1 MPEEAFRSNAM
12 KEGEPHVLRW
22 VSSWVPACSSDAL
35 SLHFAYGSEAEMS
48 FTVICLKVFF
58 STDY

>member
-1 MPEEAFRSNAM
+1 MQWKRVNHMFSAESP
-12 KEGEPHVLRW
+12 
-22 VSSWVPACSSDAL
+22 SWVPACSSDAL

-48 FTVICLKVFF
+48 FIVICLKVFF